1 MALSPSLQG
10 EGNVYFRIRHGILL
24 YHTLLIMEK
33 EIEKSLKITKIG
45 DFKAF
50 HSTRI

>member
-24 YHTLLIMEK
+24 YHTLSIIEK
-33 EIEKSLKITKIG
+33 EIEKSLKITRVG
-45 DFKAF
+45 DFEAF
-50 HSTRI
+50 PTTRT

>member
-24 YHTLLIMEK
+24 YHTLSIMEK
-33 EIEKSLKITKIG
+33 EIEKSLKTTKVG
-45 DFKAF
+45 DFEAF
-50 HSTRI
+50 PTTHT